1 LTLFAAVKHF
11 VQYHNTEK
19 QGRLRSR
26 PDGRMAIFTSKPS
39 SKLIGQRIWLVSGEG
54 SPRRYK
60 LENTFVADKVQESDI
75 NIVSGADGT
84 RFDPP
89 IPLSGLPWFADFLRS
104 QQNFSLGLREIPLDV
119 VAHLEAIAKAYKGA
133 ESPRHLAEAALQR
146 VDALSVD
153 AFVTALRTIEARMSD
168 AQRAM
173 LIGHAAA
180 PGASLSMSAVAAL
193 AGYSSYKV
201 ANTQYGGLAG
211 RLAEALGIGGLKQK
225 MQVLAVPLRTGDDQ
239 GHWKWTLRPQFL
251 DAVWQVW
258 PDDLVRATPNVQW
271 AASEVDADPASRNL
285 SATERAALIQARM
298 GQGAFRQSLMALWRG
313 RCAVTGCSIEAVLVS
328 SHAKPWCDS
337 TNQERLDPYNGL
349 LLAASVDRLF
359 DRGLI
364 AFADDGRMVVA
375 SSVTDQD
382 LRALG
387 ISPEAR
393 LTGVRKRHLPY
404 LAHHR
409 RLHGFDD

>member
-1 LTLFAAVKHF
+1 MKHY

-26 PDGRMAIFTSKPS
+26 SDGRMAIVTSRPV

-54 SPRRYK
+54 RPRRYQ
-60 LENTFVADKVQESDI
+60 LESTFVADKVRESDI
-75 NIVSGADGT
+75 NTVSGADGT
-84 RFDPP
+84 HFDLPV
-89 IPLSGLPWFADFLRS
+89 PLSGLPWFADFLRL

-119 VAHLEAIAKAYKGA
+119 VAHLEAIVKAYEGA
-133 ESPRHLAEAALQR
+133 GSPHRAAEAALQR
-146 VDALSVD
+146 VDALSAD
-153 AFVTALRTIEARMSD
+153 ALVTALRTIEARMTG

-180 PGASLSMSAVAAL
+180 PGGSLSMSAVAAL

-211 RLAEALGIGGLKQK
+211 RLAEALGIGGLHQK
-225 MQVLAVPLRTGDDQ
+225 MQVLAVPHTAGDDK
-239 GHWKWTLRPQFL
+239 GHWQWTLRPQFL
-251 DAVWQVW
+251 EAVWQVW
-258 PDDLVRATPNVQW
+258 PDDLVRITPSAHA
-271 AASEVDADPASRNL
+271 AASEVDTDPASPNL
-285 SATERAALIQARM
+285 SATERTALIQARM
-298 GQGAFRQSLMALWRG
+298 GQGAFRQSLMALWKG
-313 RCAVTGCSIEAVLVS
+313 RCALTGCAIEAVLVA

-364 AFADDGRMVVA
+364 AFAGDGRMVVA
-375 SSVTDQD
+375 SSLTDQD

-387 ISPEAR
+387 ISPDAR
-393 LTGVRKRHLPY
+393 LTGVKKRHLPY
-404 LAHHR
+404 LAYHR
-409 RLHGFDD
+409 RLHGFGA